1 MFILQIK
8 RSFVYT
14 HNLFVLMMGI
24 NWIKDKCYKEH
35 TLIVFRGQRPKTLQ
49 YLHFNVPGN
58 FILVLQV

>member
-24 NWIKDKCYKEH
+24 DWIKDKCYKEH
-35 TLIVFRGQRPKTLQ
+35 TLIVFRGQRLKTLQ
-49 YLHFNVPGN
+49 YLHF
-58 FILVLQV
+58 